1 MIIERFNINK
11 NELVIECNND
21 EIMEIPGYIAS
32 LIIVAEECGVRRLLM
47 RHPGGIPSHV
57 SRIVQTLIERNPW
70 IRLEDIS
77 ESTEN
82 TETPVF
88 ATVSRTEN
96 FLLLRDT
103 DTDRLYS
110 MVVLAKR
117 ESVELAARTA
127 YLLANIMGFPGS
139 TAFDVRFGVYEIL
152 MNVIE
157 HDAATDGRNWVQV
170 QIEKKDRKLSVSII
184 DQSGEFDPTSER
196 EFDLDDYVSTGKRRG
211 LGLIL
216 MKRMY
221 ESFQYER
228 KNGLNR
234 IFFDRVLPSTGGGER
249 ENEMS
254 SMEVGEFVD
263 LGNGVTKIELKGDL
277 DAKGALALETLMG
290 ELLEKKVLK
299 IALDFEKVHFVS
311 SAGIGMLLGMTST
324 MREEGG
330 EVWLTRVSQQVVSV
344 FTLLNLDDFFLV
356 MDTEEEIVQS

>member
-1 MIIERFNINK
+1 MIIERFDIRK
-11 NELVIECNND
+11 SELTILCDRD

-32 LIIVAEECGVRRLLM
+32 LIIVAEECEISNLVLK
-47 RHPGGIPSHV
+47 HPGGIPEHI
-57 SRIVQTLIERNPW
+57 SRIVQTLVKRNSS
-70 IRLEDIS
+70 IRLEEKSDS
-77 ESTEN
+77 EEGTEK
-82 TETPVF
+82 PVF
-88 ATVSRTEN
+88 SPVARMKN
-96 FLLLRDT
+96 FLLLRDN
-103 DTDRLYS
+103 DTNRLYS
-110 MVVLAKR
+110 MVVSSEP
-117 ESVELAARTA
+117 ESVELAARMA

-152 MNVIE
+152 MNAVE
-157 HDAATDGRNWVQV
+157 HDSNTDDKSWVQI
-170 QIEKKDRKLSVSII
+170 QLERKDRKLSVSIV

-234 IFFDRVLPSTGGGER
+234 IFFDRVLPPNDGGER
-249 ENEMS
+249 ENEMP

-263 LGNGVTKIELKGDL
+263 LGNGVTGIKLTGDL

-290 ELLEKKVLK
+290 ELLERKLLKV
-299 IALDFEKVHFVS
+299 ALDFEKVYFVS

-330 EVWLTRVSQQVVSV
+330 EVWLTKVSQQVVSV
-344 FTLLNLDDFFLV
+344 FALLNLDDFFLV
-356 MDTEEEIVQS
+356 MDTEEEILQS